1 MKTTLIVPRPLDAV
15 ELPAELDGRHGT
27 NRANGR
33 MQITA
38 VDDLNVIRAW
48 LARVVDTKTTF
59 ENYRKEAGRLLPWAI
74 VQLGKPLSSLT
85 HEDLLQLMEWTLSPI
100 KWCYDTDH
108 FGTLMPF
115 RVGASIPL
123 VEGVT
128 TSTPGA
134 GNDVYR
140 LSGSGAN
147 RECDRLECCFPDLM
161 IR

>member
-85 HEDLLQLMEWTLSPI
+85 HEDLLQLMEWNSLRS
-100 KWCYDTDH
+100 
-108 FGTLMPF
+108 G
-115 RVGASIPL
+115 
-123 VEGVT
+123 GVT
-128 TSTPGA
+128 TPTTLA
-134 GNDVYR
+134 H
-140 LSGSGAN
+140 
-147 RECDRLECCFPDLM
+147 
-161 IR
+161 